1 MALRMVRYGTCT
13 VWRQQVI
20 VKDENG
26 LPNFMTLFFMDPK
39 DGTPD
44 EKDIPDMFK
53 VNGKIMQGVAI
64 SQFHNTEIKGI
75 PCSLPYA
82 MPWENMG
89 LDKAVKAV
97 QKKGKGWHLLTNTEF
112 VYLLGEAE
120 KMGHTIHG
128 NTDYGKC
135 ADAPEEKGVLYD
147 GYCTLTGCEP
157 LQWSHDG
164 TKDGVFGLCGNY
176 WEPVTGLRLRKGT
189 IEYIPGN
196 DAAVADISPTSP
208 AWTAAEVDGKT
219 LKLSAKRSGGVVL
232 TAEEVETTW
241 NACHYS
247 ELEVNGLDEIPE
259 IAYKLG
265 IVPHNY
271 KTEKAGI
278 WVDSD
283 LAEVAPFRGSGF
295 SITSYGGP
303 AALNFYNPR
312 AYSNYGISLR
322 SALLLENWEL
332 VTDAL
337 KGA

>member
-82 MPWENMG
+82 MPWENMS
-89 LDKAVKAV
+89 LEKAVKAV

-128 NTDYGKC
+128 NTNYGKS
-135 ADAPEEKGVLYD
+135 ADAPEEQGVLYD
-147 GYCTLTGCEP
+147 GYCTLTGFDP

-176 WEPVTGLRLRKGT
+176 WEPVTGLRLCKGS

-196 DAAVADISPTSP
+196 DAAVADISPKSP
-208 AWTAAEVDGKT
+208 TWTAAEVNGKA
-219 LKLSAKRSGGVVL
+219 LKLTAKNSGGVKL
-232 TAEEVETTW
+232 TTGDVERAW
-241 NACHYS
+241 DGCHYS
-247 ELEVNGLDEIPE
+247 ELDTDDLEEIPE

-265 IVPHNY
+265 IAPHNY
-271 KTEKAGI
+271 KDEKAGI

-283 LAEVAPFRGSGF
+283 LSEAVPCRGSGF
-295 SITSYGGP
+295 DSTGYGGP
-303 AALNFYNPR
+303 AALSLGSPR
-312 AYSNYGISLR
+312 ASSHCSISLR

>member
-13 VWRQQVI
+13 VWRQQVV

-53 VNGKIMQGVAI
+53 VNGKIMWGVAI
-64 SQFHNTEIKGI
+64 SQFHNMEIKGI

-97 QKKGKGWHLLTNTEF
+97 QEKGKGWHLLTNTEF

-128 NTDYGKC
+128 NTDHGKC

-147 GYCTLTGCEP
+147 CCYTLTGCEP

-176 WEPVTGLRLRKGT
+176 WEPVTGLRLRKGI

-196 DAAVADISPTSP
+196 DAAVADISPTSL
-208 AWTAAEVDGKT
+208 AWTAAEVDGKA
-219 LKLSAKRSGGVVL
+219 LKLSAKRSGGVKL
-232 TAEEVETTW
+232 TTGDAERAW
-241 NACHYS
+241 DGCRYS
-247 ELEVNGLDEIPE
+247 ELDTDDLEEIPE

-265 IVPHNY
+265 IAPHNY

-278 WVDSD
+278 WVNSN
-283 LAEVAPFRGSGF
+283 LAEVVPCRGSSFGN
-295 SITSYGGP
+295 TSYGGP
-303 AALNFYNPR
+303 AALSFSYPR
-312 AYSNYGISLR
+312 AFSGFNVSLR